1 MSRSD
6 AAHGLETS
14 LTSAAQFW
22 LFSAHGLETSLASAA
37 TTLFAAHGLDAILAS
52 DAQCGYPYLKG

>member
-14 LTSAAQFW
+14 LTSAAELW
-22 LFSAHGLETSLASAA
+22 LYAAHGLETILASAA
-37 TTLFAAHGLDAILAS
+37 TTFFAAHPLETSLTSA
-52 DAQCGYPYLKG
+52 AQQDSP

>member
-14 LTSAAQFW
+14 LTSDAQLW
-22 LFSAHGLETSLASAA
+22 LFAAHGLETILASAA
-37 TTLFAAHGLDAILAS
+37 TTFFAAHALETSLAS
-52 DAQCGYPYLKG
+52 DAQCGLP

>member
-14 LTSAAQFW
+14 LTSAAQLW
-22 LFSAHGLETSLASAA
+22 LFAAHGLETILASAATTLFTAHGLETSLASA
-37 TTLFAAHGLDAILAS
+37 T
-52 DAQCGYPYLKG
+52 QCGLP

>member
-14 LTSAAQFW
+14 LTSAAQLW
-22 LFSAHGLETSLASAA
+22 LFAAHGLEKILASAA
-37 TTLFAAHGLDAILAS
+37 TTLFAAYALETNLAS
-52 DAQCGYPYLKG
+52 DAQCGSP

>member
-14 LTSAAQFW
+14 LTSAAQLW
-22 LFSAHGLETSLASAA
+22 LFAAHGLETILASAA
-37 TTLFAAHGLDAILAS
+37 TTLFGAHALETSLAS
-52 DAQCGYPYLKG
+52 GAQCGLP